1 MGSRLIDRPKCDGYA
16 GTLRAAAIVAI
27 LAGSLLSAQ
36 PVRAQVSV
44 STYRNDNARMG
55 QNPNETLL
63 NPANVNPTAFG
74 KLFSYPVDGHVY
86 AQPLYVPNVDIPGQG
101 RHNVVFV
108 ATEHNSVYA
117 FDADSPGPGPL
128 WAVSFIDPPHG
139 VTPVPNEDVG
149 SEDLVPEIGI
159 TGTPVIDEQTGT
171 LYVVAKTKEVS
182 ADGVHYVHRLH
193 ALDITA
199 GTEKFQGPVVI
210 GDTVFAAGDYTYVSG
225 PSVDGTGDGSINGRL
240 FFNALR
246 QHQRPGLLLL
256 RGLSISVSGR
266 TGTSGPTTAG

>member
-1 MGSRLIDRPKCDGYA
+1 MGPGLINRPVRDGNA

-108 ATEHNSVYA
+108 ATEHNSVYG
-117 FDADSPGPGPL
+117 FDADNPGAGPL
-128 WAVSFIDPPHG
+128 WTVSFIDPAHG
-139 VTPVPNEDVG
+139 VTPVPHEDVG

-159 TGTPVIDEQTGT
+159 TGTRSEEHTSELQSPCNLVC
-171 LYVVAKTKEVS
+171 
-182 ADGVHYVHRLH
+182 R
-193 ALDITA
+193 
-199 GTEKFQGPVVI
+199 
-210 GDTVFAAGDYTYVSG
+210 
-225 PSVDGTGDGSINGRL
+225 
-240 FFNALR
+240 
-246 QHQRPGLLLL
+246 LLLEKKKKTTTNSSL
-256 RGLSISVSGR
+256 FNITLL
-266 TGTSGPTTAG
+266 PTYAK

>member
-1 MGSRLIDRPKCDGYA
+1 MRPGSIDRPTCNGHA
-16 GTLRAAAIVAI
+16 GMLRAAAIAAI

-36 PVRAQVSV
+36 PVRAQVSIL
-44 STYRNDNARMG
+44 THHNDNARTG

-86 AQPLYVPNVDIPGQG
+86 AQPLYVRNVDIPGQG

-108 ATEHNSVYA
+108 ATEHNSVYG
-117 FDADSPGPGPL
+117 FDADNPGAIPL
-128 WAVSFIDPPHG
+128 WAVSFIDPAHG
-139 VTPVPNEDVG
+139 VTPVPHEDVG

-193 ALDITA
+193 ALDITT

-225 PSVDGTGDGSINGRL
+225 PSVYGWAT
-240 FFNALR
+240 
-246 QHQRPGLLLL
+246 H
-256 RGLSISVSGR
+256 ISVVSGGEHGVSDDHR
-266 TGTSGPTTAG
+266 SLELLGPRRDVKGMQPVHVVHAVR